1 MNTNPVLYLNDIH
14 SIILSF
20 DFSSETETE
29 RVLTYLLT
37 KTGCIMGFEVKLWR
51 FWSTG

>member
-1 MNTNPVLYLNDIH
+1 MLYLNDIH

-20 DFSSETETE
+20 DFSSETE
-29 RVLTYLLT
+29 RVLTYLLR
-37 KTGCIMGFEVKLWR
+37 KTECIMGFEVKLWR